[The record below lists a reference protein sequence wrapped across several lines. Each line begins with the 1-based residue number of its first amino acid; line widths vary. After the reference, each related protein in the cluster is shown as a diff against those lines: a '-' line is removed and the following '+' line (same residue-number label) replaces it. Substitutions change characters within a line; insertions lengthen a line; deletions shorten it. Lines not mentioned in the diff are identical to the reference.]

1 MKREKGVI
9 FNIKKYSI
17 HDGPGIRTTVFLKGC
32 PLQCW
37 WCQNPEGQNAEPRI
51 LEKTDRRKGFNL
63 SCSETKEII
72 GREVSVQEIMQE
84 IEKDIVFYDESGGGV
99 TFSGG
104 EPLMQPD
111 FLCLL
116 LTECKKQE
124 IHTAVDTCGYAPSEI
139 ISKISE
145 MVDLFLYDLKIMD
158 KEKHLKYTG
167 ATNELIL
174 DNLKQISKEGHQVVI
189 RIPIVPG
196 ITDTTENMDQIWAF
210 ISRLKTI
217 REVSLLPYN
226 QLGKEKYKRFNLT
239 NKMVNVTSTPS
250 EKMREI
256 KNRFENRGYRVKIG
270 G

>member
-1 MKREKGVI
+1 MKQVKGII
-9 FNIKKYSI
+9 FDIKKYSI
-17 HDGPGIRTTVFLKGC
+17 HDGPGIRSTIFLKGC

-37 WCQNPEGQNAEPRI
+37 WCHNPEGQNTEPQI
-51 LEKTDRRKGFNL
+51 IKKTTPSFRAKRVV
-63 SCSETKEII
+63 

-84 IEKDIVFYDESGGGV
+84 IQKDIVFYDESGGGV

-111 FLCLL
+111 FLYSLL
-116 LTECKKQE
+116 AECKEQE
-124 IHTAVDTCGYAPSEI
+124 IHTAVDTCGYASSEI
-139 ISKISE
+139 IGKISE

-174 DNLKQISKEGHQVVI
+174 DNLKQISQGGHRVII
-189 RIPIVPG
+189 RIPIVPE
-196 ITDTTENMDQIWAF
+196 ITDTTEDMDQMLAF

-226 QLGKEKYKRFNLT
+226 QLGSEKYKRFNLT
-239 NKMVNVTSTPS
+239 NKMENVTSTPS
-250 EKMREI
+250 EKMSEI